1 MNEDEKG
8 FEMISNTIEY
18 YTRLQRIKAAN
29 TCNNDVLDYEI
40 RAIELK
46 LRSFGVDFS
55 ELKLVQQ
62 DSKYLR
68 IIIKKGEVSFPFLLL
83 GIRKKLPVE
92 GHVGFKHN
100 AIGYKLYY
108 LIE

>member
-18 YTRLQRIKAAN
+18 YKRLQRIKAAN

-46 LRSFGVDFS
+46 LRSFCVDFN
-55 ELKLVQQ
+55 ELKLV
-62 DSKYLR
+62 
-68 IIIKKGEVSFPFLLL
+68 
-83 GIRKKLPVE
+83 
-92 GHVGFKHN
+92 
-100 AIGYKLYY
+100 
-108 LIE
+108 

>member
-29 TCNNDVLDYEI
+29 TYNNDVLDYEI

-46 LRSFGVDFS
+46 LRSFGVDFN
-55 ELKLVQQ
+55 ELKLV
-62 DSKYLR
+62 
-68 IIIKKGEVSFPFLLL
+68 
-83 GIRKKLPVE
+83 
-92 GHVGFKHN
+92 
-100 AIGYKLYY
+100 
-108 LIE
+108 

>member
-29 TCNNDVLDYEI
+29 TCNNGVLDYEI

-46 LRSFGVDFS
+46 LRSFGVDFN
-55 ELKLVQQ
+55 ELKLV
-62 DSKYLR
+62 
-68 IIIKKGEVSFPFLLL
+68 
-83 GIRKKLPVE
+83 
-92 GHVGFKHN
+92 
-100 AIGYKLYY
+100 
-108 LIE
+108 

>member
-29 TCNNDVLDYEI
+29 NDVLDYEI

-46 LRSFGVDFS
+46 LRSFGVDFN
-55 ELKLVQQ
+55 ELKLV
-62 DSKYLR
+62 
-68 IIIKKGEVSFPFLLL
+68 
-83 GIRKKLPVE
+83 
-92 GHVGFKHN
+92 
-100 AIGYKLYY
+100 
-108 LIE
+108 

>member
-1 MNEDEKG
+1 MPYNPLYANEADREPQ
-8 FEMISNTIEY
+8 NTH
-18 YTRLQRIKAAN
+18 
-29 TCNNDVLDYEI
+29 
-40 RAIELK
+40 
-46 LRSFGVDFS
+46 FHW
-55 ELKLVQQ
+55 
-62 DSKYLR
+62 
-68 IIIKKGEVSFPFLLL
+68 GEVSFPFLLL

>member
-29 TCNNDVLDYEI
+29 TSNNDVLDYEI

-46 LRSFGVDFS
+46 LRSFGVDFN
-55 ELKLVQQ
+55 ELKLV
-62 DSKYLR
+62 
-68 IIIKKGEVSFPFLLL
+68 
-83 GIRKKLPVE
+83 
-92 GHVGFKHN
+92 
-100 AIGYKLYY
+100 
-108 LIE
+108 

>member
-18 YTRLQRIKAAN
+18 YTRPQRIKAAN

-46 LRSFGVDFS
+46 LRSFGVDFN
-55 ELKLVQQ
+55 ELKLV
-62 DSKYLR
+62 
-68 IIIKKGEVSFPFLLL
+68 
-83 GIRKKLPVE
+83 
-92 GHVGFKHN
+92 
-100 AIGYKLYY
+100 
-108 LIE
+108 

>member
-8 FEMISNTIEY
+8 FEMISNNIEY

-46 LRSFGVDFS
+46 LRSFGVDFN
-55 ELKLVQQ
+55 EL
-62 DSKYLR
+62 YLR

>member
-18 YTRLQRIKAAN
+18 YTRLKRIKDAN

-46 LRSFGVDFS
+46 LRSFGVDFN
-55 ELKLVQQ
+55 ELKLV
-62 DSKYLR
+62 
-68 IIIKKGEVSFPFLLL
+68 
-83 GIRKKLPVE
+83 
-92 GHVGFKHN
+92 
-100 AIGYKLYY
+100 
-108 LIE
+108 